1 MPAITLDQIR
11 GYDGGEYTPQED
23 ATAEFIENLNA
34 PAED

>member
-23 ATAEFIENLNA
+23 ATAAFIENLNA
-34 PAED
+34 AAEE